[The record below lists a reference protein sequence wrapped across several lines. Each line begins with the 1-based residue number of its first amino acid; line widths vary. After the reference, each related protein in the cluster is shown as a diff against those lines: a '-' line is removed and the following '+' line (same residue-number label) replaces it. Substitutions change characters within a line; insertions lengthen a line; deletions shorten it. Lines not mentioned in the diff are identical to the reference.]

1 MMSSSDQGLTAG
13 AGPGPCD
20 GDVIFDATPVGLMQL
35 DASGRIERAN
45 PAMGRLLGRK
55 LAELSGRLVF
65 DCLEI
70 EQGQQLRHR
79 LSFHQGPDA
88 HGFEMELGRSDVLHQ
103 GCTGHVAR
111 LLDAHGDAA
120 GWIFSLTPQP
130 VHGGVLDQRWQYEI
144 ILNAID
150 ESISVVDKDGVF
162 RMVNDAWCRQHR
174 MSRAQVVGTDAL
186 KVFRGIDLS
195 EAAPPFRVCLHDR
208 RATRAFIDIDSAE
221 GASSRVRLDFYPF
234 GDDVGESPHV
244 LIIECSESQST
255 LASA

>member
-1 MMSSSDQGLTAG
+1 MSFTDPPQAAG
-13 AGPGPCD
+13 AGLGSSD
-20 GDVIFDATPVGLMQL
+20 RDDVFDAMPVGLMQL

-45 PAMGRLLGRK
+45 PAMGRLLGRGV
-55 LAELSGRLVF
+55 AELRGRLVF

-70 EQGQQLRHR
+70 EQAQRLRER

-88 HGFEMELGRSDVLHQ
+88 EGFEMELGRSDVQRQ

-111 LLDAHGDAA
+111 LLDAQGDAA
-120 GWIFSLTPQP
+120 GWIFSLTPLP
-130 VHGGVLDQRWQYEI
+130 VLRGVLDQRWQYEI

-162 RMVNDAWCRQHR
+162 CMVNDAWCRQHR
-174 MSRAQVVGTDAL
+174 MSRAQVVGCDAS

-195 EAAPPFRVCLHDR
+195 EATPPFRVCLHDR
-208 RATRAFIDIDSAE
+208 RATRAFIDVDSPE
-221 GASSRVRLDFYPF
+221 GVTSRVRLDFYPF

-244 LIIECSESQST
+244 LIIERLESQGA